1 MKLTPQDV
9 QSLKDTS
16 KWAGFTYTDDSVEG
30 ALGDMQDM
38 QNYQ

>member
-16 KWAGFTYTDDSVEG
+16 KWSDFTYEDKSNIDNMDDGSG
-30 ALGDMQDM
+30 F
-38 QNYQ
+38 

>member
-16 KWAGFTYTDDSVEG
+16 KWAGFTYTDDAVDV
-30 ALGDMQDM
+30 ALM
-38 QNYQ
+38 

>member
-16 KWAGFTYTDDSVEG
+16 KWAGFTYENEDGELIGQGTME
-30 ALGDMQDM
+30 M
-38 QNYQ
+38 